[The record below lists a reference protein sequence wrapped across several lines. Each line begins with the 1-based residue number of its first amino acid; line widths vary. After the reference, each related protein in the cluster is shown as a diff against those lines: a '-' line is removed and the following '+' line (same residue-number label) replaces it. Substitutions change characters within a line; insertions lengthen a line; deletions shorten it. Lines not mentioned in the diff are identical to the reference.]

1 MASKPRLGVFKLAS
15 CDGCQLT
22 LLDCED
28 EFLAVA
34 GAVDIVSFAE
44 ATSREDDGLPFD
56 LVLVEGSVSAP
67 EHLEQLRALRARAG
81 KLITIG
87 ACATAGGLQAL
98 RNFADQDQ
106 YIQQVYAHPE
116 YIHSLATSTAISAHV
131 AVDFE
136 LRGCPIDK
144 GQLLEVLTA
153 MLVGRAPQL
162 RDESVCMECKRAGHV
177 CVMVTGVEPCL
188 GPVTHSGCGA
198 ICPGMARGC
207 FGCYGP
213 KISGVNTPSVAA
225 QFAAQGLSEPAIQRR
240 FRGITGW
247 SPDFRTESERHGG

>member
-1 MASKPRLGVFKLAS
+1 MASKPRLGVYKLAS

-28 EFLAVA
+28 EFLAVV
-34 GAVDIVSFAE
+34 GAVEIVSFAE
-44 ATSREDDGLPFD
+44 ATSREDDGGPLD
-56 LVLVEGSVSAP
+56 VVLVEGSVSAP
-67 EHLEQLRALRARAG
+67 EHREQLLSLRARAK

-87 ACATAGGLQAL
+87 ACATSGGLQAL
-98 RNFADQDQ
+98 RNFADHQE
-106 YIQQVYAHPE
+106 YLSRVYAHPE
-116 YIHSLATSTAISAHV
+116 YIHSLDTSTPISAHV
-131 AVDFE
+131 PVDFE

-153 MLVGRAPQL
+153 LLVGRAPQL

-207 FGCYGP
+207 FGCFGP
-213 KISGVNTPSVAA
+213 KESGLNTHSLAEGM
-225 QFAAQGLSEPAIQRR
+225 AAQGQSPAQIQRR

-247 SPDFRTESERHGG
+247 APPFRTESERHGG